1 MGKTHLPQTLPHAP
15 RARHR
20 QPIYGEVMMTLTY
33 RTPSLSDAPRL
44 AMFYRRNRDHMRT
57 GSPRREESF
66 YTATGQETA
75 IRNAKADQEASRG
88 FLWLIEEDTRVL
100 GLLNLNSVIYGAF
113 RSASIAYT
121 VDHQHTNQGI
131 ATSAVHWAVDYAFTA
146 LGLHRLQG
154 ETLVSNHASQAVLS
168 KCGFTQYGVAPKYLY
183 IDGSWQDHA
192 LYQLINT
199 APDGTVI

>member
-1 MGKTHLPQTLPHAP
+1 
-15 RARHR
+15 
-20 QPIYGEVMMTLTY
+20 MTLTY
-33 RTPSLSDAPRL
+33 RAPSLSDATRL

-57 GSPRREESF
+57 GSPRRAQSF

-88 FLWLIEEDTRVL
+88 FFWLIEDNTQIL
-100 GLLNLNSVIYGAF
+100 GLLHLNSVVYGAF

-121 VDHQHTNQGI
+121 VDRQHTGQGI
-131 ATSAVHWAVDYAFTA
+131 ATSAVRWAIEYAFTT

-168 KCGFTQYGVAPKYLY
+168 KCGFTQYGLAPKYLY
-183 IDGSWQDHA
+183 IDGSWQGHA

-199 APDGTVI
+199 TYDEAVR